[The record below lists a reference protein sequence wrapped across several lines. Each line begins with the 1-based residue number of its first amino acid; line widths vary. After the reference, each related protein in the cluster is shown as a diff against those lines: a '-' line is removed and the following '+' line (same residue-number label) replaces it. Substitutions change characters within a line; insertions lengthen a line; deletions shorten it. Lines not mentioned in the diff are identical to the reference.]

1 MYDIYVGKRIVMK
14 GVALLKF
21 PYHEVE
27 QTFKQ
32 IARKHHMIPNQLQA
46 ILWFTWKRIHN
57 VKYNAQTSFL
67 RKDHWGIEMHPSEII
82 PYATKVRS

>member
-1 MYDIYVGKRIVMK
+1 MDTVGPKTRAFYYNIVTPNDHRHVTIDGHMYGIYVGKRIVMK

-46 ILWFTWKRIHN
+46 ILWFT
-57 VKYNAQTSFL
+57 
-67 RKDHWGIEMHPSEII
+67 
-82 PYATKVRS
+82 